1 MAEKK
6 EFELEVKSNL
16 DKVVKNVEQLSDSLD
31 DVKQTADKTDK
42 SLKHVE
48 EDLKDIGK
56 TGNQAANTLRK
67 MGGAISGIASNIK
80 GIGIGI
86 LASQFEDFKD
96 ALSSSNKV
104 ADAYSTSLN
113 VVKKSAKDLGDSIFS
128 GNFLKTAGNAI
139 KNFVTNPAGT
149 AAAAAIYINNAKK
162 EAEDITKITNKA
174 LYAQVKQQGVF
185 EKYDRQA
192 EEQRKIR
199 DNELETLE
207 NRNAANEKLATII
220 ADQKREM
227 LAYAQ
232 IQKDAAQAQFNLTGQ
247 REDEIKLEE
256 TKNNI
261 LGIRAQLQGF
271 ITEQDQARIALIL
284 EERQLL
290 ADTATTQ
297 RDIEFARKE
306 ALATTIK
313 SEDENLIEQKR
324 ILDQKIHD
332 TAQFFQQQE
341 ALYEKGSTR
350 RKEIEN
356 AAEQEIAAL
365 RLQSISIADQL
376 RTYQYNR
383 DQELRMQVVNNEL
396 EAYSSRLFALQ
407 QFNQAAQESTQIS
420 EDEKR
425 KISKDTLVQQKIIEN
440 QRIAMVSNTLG
451 NISSL
456 FEASSTEGK
465 AFAIA
470 QSLVNTYQ
478 GITAELATKTATPFE
493 FGLKVAN
500 VATVAAMGFKAVQD
514 IINTQPSTS
523 GGGMDMSGAT
533 PASAAPQFNVVG
545 ASGINQVAQSLNQQ
559 ANTPVKAYVVSKDVT
574 TAQSLDRNIVNAA
587 SM

>member
-465 AFAIA
+465 ALAIA